1 MMTEHRTGTPWHQRL
16 GARQTLGMARA
27 AGQAWLDDHAASMG
41 AALAYYTL
49 FSLAPLLLIAIS
61 VAGLVF
67 GAEAARGE
75 IVGQLQGLVG
85 SAGAAAVQQLLE
97 SVNRPAGGV
106 ASTLLGLV
114 LMLVG
119 ATTVFA
125 ELQDALDR
133 IWQAP
138 ARQSAGLWALLRARV
153 LSLGL
158 ILGLGFLLIVSMLF
172 SAAVAALQAWW
183 SPWLGGWLGNW
194 LGGWQLLLNG
204 LNQLSS
210 FALVTLLFAM
220 IYKVMPRA
228 RIAWSDVWVGAVV
241 TAGLFSL
248 GRALIGAYLTTG
260 AVGSGFGAAGALVVV
275 LVWVYYSAQIF
286 LLGAEF
292 TWVFAHTVGSRCP
305 AAAVLPSYSRKG
317 SAPMPGG
324 GPDFYS
330 GPQPPD
336 APGAG
341 GHTPAR

>member
-1 MMTEHRTGTPWHQRL
+1 MAGT
-16 GARQTLGMARA
+16 AFN
-27 AGQAWLDDHAASMG
+27 AWLDDHAPSMG

-61 VAGLVF
+61 LAGLLF
-67 GAEAARGE
+67 GPEAARGE
-75 IVGQLQGLVG
+75 IFGQLQGLVG

-106 ASTLLGLV
+106 ASTVLGLV

-133 IWQAP
+133 IWRAP
-138 ARQSAGLWALLRARV
+138 ARQTSGLWALLRARV

-158 ILGLGFLLIVSMLF
+158 ILGLVFLLIVSMLF

-183 SPWLGGWLGNW
+183 SAWLAGWD
-194 LGGWQLLLNG
+194 LLLSV
-204 LNQLSS
+204 LNVLSG
-210 FALVTLLFAM
+210 FVLVTLLFAM
-220 IYKVMPRA
+220 IYKVMPRV

-241 TAGLFSL
+241 TAGLFTL
-248 GRALIGAYLTTG
+248 GRALIGAYLATG

-292 TWVFAHTVGSRCP
+292 TWVFAHTVGSHRP
-305 AAAVLPSYSRKG
+305 ADAHRSNGGDG
-317 SAPMPGG
+317 SASSIAAGK
-324 GPDFYS
+324 
-330 GPQPPD
+330 PP
-336 APGAG
+336 AGAE
-341 GHTPAR
+341 R

>member
-1 MMTEHRTGTPWHQRL
+1 
-16 GARQTLGMARA
+16 
-27 AGQAWLDDHAASMG
+27 MG
-41 AALAYYTL
+41 AA
-49 FSLAPLLLIAIS
+49 
-61 VAGLVF
+61 
-67 GAEAARGE
+67 
-75 IVGQLQGLVG
+75 
-85 SAGAAAVQQLLE
+85 AGAGAV
-97 SVNRPAGGV
+97 A
-106 ASTLLGLV
+106 
-114 LMLVG
+114 
-119 ATTVFA
+119 
-125 ELQDALDR
+125 
-133 IWQAP
+133 
-138 ARQSAGLWALLRARV
+138 
-153 LSLGL
+153 GL

-305 AAAVLPSYSRKG
+305 AAGVLPSYSRKG
-317 SAPMPGG
+317 RPPMPGG

-330 GPQPPD
+330 GPQPAD

-341 GHTPAR
+341 GHAPAR